1 MKDWFLSRAPRERV
15 VLAAGAV
22 IAAALILWRFVWM
35 PLSSGAAELRAEID
49 EKTRFQVDLLR
60 AAAIAPREES
70 TRARSTQSLLVLVN
84 QMVQGHGLGS
94 AVTRTRLE
102 GSDGVSVTLQNAPFN
117 AVLSWLV
124 ALETEHGVSVEGAS
138 ITGARQPGLVNGQI
152 QLRRY

>member
-70 TRARSTQSLLVLVN
+70 TRARSTQSLLRSEERRV
-84 QMVQGHGLGS
+84 GKEGRRRRAACAS
-94 AVTRTRLE
+94 KRLE
-102 GSDGVSVTLQNAPFN
+102 
-117 AVLSWLV
+117 
-124 ALETEHGVSVEGAS
+124 
-138 ITGARQPGLVNGQI
+138 
-152 QLRRY
+152 